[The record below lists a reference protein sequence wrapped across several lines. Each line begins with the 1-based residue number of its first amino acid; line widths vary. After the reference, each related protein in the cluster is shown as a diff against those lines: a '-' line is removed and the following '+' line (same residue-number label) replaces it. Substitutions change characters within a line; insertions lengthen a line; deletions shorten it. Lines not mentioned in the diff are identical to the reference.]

1 MALADLYPK
10 LHFIVQ
16 MNKPAANGH
25 LSRPSTSSRRSLS
38 SAGFWSSGSHSND
51 IRQQQLSSR
60 LTVQQRA
67 SGTLQTIQDA
77 AVYIL
82 YLPPASPAVP
92 SSSILAGIA
101 AELKAHIS
109 VLRANS
115 SATLVLAAYLLP
127 EPGKLD
133 ADVEVLARLRNLSLM
148 QLANEREI
156 EESEVISML
165 NGVEDRMGRLT
176 VVNKLLSRNNA
187 TVAFE
192 IRYQT
197 YANRDEVVPA
207 PESA

>member
-16 MNKPAANGH
+16 MNKPASNGF
-25 LSRPSTSSRRSLS
+25 LSRPSTSNRKSLA
-38 SAGFWSSGSHSND
+38 SAGFWSSGSYSND
-51 IRQQQLSSR
+51 IPQQQPSSR
-60 LTVQQRA
+60 VTVQQRA
-67 SGTLQTIQDA
+67 PGTPQTVQDA

-82 YLPPASPAVP
+82 CLPPASPGVP
-92 SSSILAGIA
+92 SSSLLTGVT

-115 SATLVLAAYLLP
+115 SATLVLTAYLLP

-133 ADVEVLARLRNLSLM
+133 PDVEVLARLRNLSLM
-148 QLANEREI
+148 QLANERGI
-156 EESEVISML
+156 EESEVTSML
-165 NGVEDRMGRLT
+165 NGVEDRLGRLM

-207 PESA
+207 SESA